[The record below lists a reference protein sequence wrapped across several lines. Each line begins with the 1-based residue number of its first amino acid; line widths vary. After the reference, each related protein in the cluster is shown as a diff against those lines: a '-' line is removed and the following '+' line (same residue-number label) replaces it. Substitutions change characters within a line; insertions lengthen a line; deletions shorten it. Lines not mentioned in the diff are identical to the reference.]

1 MSVLV
6 TDKITHHAVSS
17 MKMPSLSSCI
27 NSSPPAVNTYKV
39 RHTFALYRKQN
50 THPMPGTHSDFQTY
64 KKMEYI
70 YDNSMTKCRQPC
82 VGYGVTLLTAQ
93 ILQDK
98 VELSPR
104 LEGIDEVHNERV
116 LHLLQNVPLS
126 FSVRRVLCITHNHCL
141 VGDSKVQD
149 VRNYSGKIFSPISY
163 CQSFNIGCRVRAK
176 NQDTR

>member
-1 MSVLV
+1 
-6 TDKITHHAVSS
+6 
-17 MKMPSLSSCI
+17 
-27 NSSPPAVNTYKV
+27 
-39 RHTFALYRKQN
+39 
-50 THPMPGTHSDFQTY
+50 
-64 KKMEYI
+64 
-70 YDNSMTKCRQPC
+70 MTKCRQPC

-116 LHLLQNVPLS
+116 LHLLQNVPFS

-149 VRNYSGKIFSPISY
+149 MRNYSGKIFSPISF
-163 CQSFNIGCRVRAK
+163 CKASTSGAEFEQK
-176 NQDTR
+176 KQDTR